1 MPPRKRQLEQE
12 SDGESYQVKKS
23 RSDKPKSKKELGK
36 GSDAEGNT
44 YWEIGPMRRVNTAS
58 FKGKTLVNIRE
69 YYAAPD
75 GELKPG
81 KKGISL
87 SLEQYQQLLKI
98 IPDINKGLRS
108 QGHDVDDPDVG
119 AKPTDLSVKPASVK
133 KEKPAKKAKKS
144 NIEETSDEDDG
155 MDEDDEE

>member
-36 GSDAEGNT
+36 GSDADGNM

-58 FKGKTLVNIRE
+58 FKGKTLINIRE
-69 YYAAPD
+69 YYTAPD
-75 GELKPG
+75 GESKPG

-98 IPDINKGLRS
+98 IPDLNKDLRS
-108 QGHDVDDPDVG
+108 QGHEVDDPDVG
-119 AKPTDLSVKPASVK
+119 AEPADLSVKPASVK
-133 KEKPAKKAKKS
+133 KEKKSKKAKKS
-144 NIEETSDEDDG
+144 NIEETSDEDEDG
-155 MDEDDEE
+155 MEEDD